1 MCKPLAELPLDSAGL
16 YWLSP
21 ALLLFRAPCLTPA
34 LHPST
39 SLQVTVGDCNI
50 DKPSGWMAFEATA
63 KWEAW
68 NSVKGTSK
76 EDAQAQ
82 YIALVT
88 KLLA

>member
-1 MCKPLAELPLDSAGL
+1 MD
-16 YWLSP
+16 
-21 ALLLFRAPCLTPA
+21 
-34 LHPST
+34 
-39 SLQVTVGDCNI
+39 
-50 DKPSGWMAFEATA
+50 FEGKA
-63 KWEAW
+63 KWDAW